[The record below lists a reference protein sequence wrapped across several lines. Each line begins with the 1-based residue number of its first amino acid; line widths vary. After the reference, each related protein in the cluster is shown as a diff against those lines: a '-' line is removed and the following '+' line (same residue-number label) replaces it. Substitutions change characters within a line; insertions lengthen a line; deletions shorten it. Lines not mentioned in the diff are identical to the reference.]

1 MTKADELTKE
11 LARIQ
16 NCYLCDL
23 EIMTERAARAALEIY
38 LASTK
43 IAIDNAINTLPPTAN
58 PTIVRPRPCPEAA
71 ALDKIVDMC
80 EAYLDEVD
88 EGSNND
94 DSEHYLF
101 EDLMNIIY
109 GGQKIWNWIN
119 STANSHSNF
128 PR

>member
-23 EIMTERAARAALEIY
+23 KIMTERAALEIY

-43 IAIDNAINTLPPTAN
+43 IAIDNAINTLPPAP
-58 PTIVRPRPCPEAA
+58 PTVTRPKSCPDAA

-109 GGQKIWNWIN
+109 GGPRVWTWIN
-119 STANSHSNF
+119 SKL
-128 PR
+128 

>member
-16 NCYLCDL
+16 KNYLCDL
-23 EIMTERAARAALEIY
+23 ESMTERAALEIY

-58 PTIVRPRPCPEAA
+58 PTIVRPKPCPEAA
-71 ALDKIVDMC
+71 ALDKIVYMC
-80 EAYLDEVD
+80 ETYLDEVE

-94 DSEHYLF
+94 DSEQYLV
-101 EDLMNIIY
+101 EDLMNYIY
-109 GGQKIWNWIN
+109 GGPRIWTWIN
-119 STANSHSNF
+119 RTNSNSQ
-128 PR
+128 P